1 MTTLTLTLD
10 TRFYLE
16 TRSGGR
22 VRFQAER
29 IGLVELIMTMIMF
42 LVSVAMRVIEIE
54 SHGRPSYPPRRRAV
68 ATKRGIFAVWSWAW
82 LRGVFGGGGL

>member
-29 IGLVELIMTMIMF
+29 IGLIELIMTVLMF

-54 SHGRPSYPPRRRAV
+54 AHGRPSYPPRHRAV
-68 ATKRGIFAVWSWAW
+68 PTKRGIYAVWSWAW
-82 LRGVFGGGGL
+82 LRGVIGGKL

>member
-1 MTTLTLTLD
+1 
-10 TRFYLE
+10 
-16 TRSGGR
+16 
-22 VRFQAER
+22 
-29 IGLVELIMTMIMF
+29 MF

-54 SHGRPSYPPRRRAV
+54 SHARPSYPPRRRAV